1 MDEMD
6 ATRNGAIPQSFGPS
20 LVPGADGNLYGTTA
34 HGGANSDGMV
44 FKLTPSGTLTT
55 RYSFCSR
62 VPCADE
68 AGTGFSTAQPREAG
82 TSSTEPCSASVC
94 LQPAPTPGR
103 SRANTAPAAQIHRH
117 PCEPIVS
124 VLSCNP
130 SGPRPCVHHSAGGA
144 RLCLGRRTQ
153 EGNGRRVRSLRRSR
167 GDSS

>member
-20 LVPGADGNLYGTTA
+20 LVQGADGNLYGTTA

-68 AGTGFSTAQPREAG
+68 AGNGILYGTTSGGGDFFNGTVFSIGLP
-82 TSSTEPCSASVC
+82 SAC
-94 LQPAPTPGR
+94 
-103 SRANTAPAAQIHRH
+103 ANA
-117 PCEPIVS
+117 
-124 VLSCNP
+124 
-130 SGPRPCVHHSAGGA
+130 RP
-144 RLCLGRRTQ
+144 L
-153 EGNGRRVRSLRRSR
+153 
-167 GDSS
+167 